1 VEIRNCAW
9 TGGEKSAKPNPVW
22 ARRGV
27 FSLQCPK
34 SVITAYSMYLL
45 DVFQW
50 WKQLGGGD
58 IWSFDAKVA
67 DAMILLES
75 AWREEKKN
83 GEEQQ

>member
-1 VEIRNCAW
+1 
-9 TGGEKSAKPNPVW
+9 
-22 ARRGV
+22 
-27 FSLQCPK
+27 
-34 SVITAYSMYLL
+34 MYLL